1 MLIKETNIDER
12 LDLLENVENGEIF
25 MYDGKANMN
34 RFQNK
39 TVAKILQ
46 NTEMRHALI
55 IFSESVPSRSVK
67 RITAR
72 IGKTIERFE
81 REVEID
87 IFFQVP
93 RELFDLIRTECDVA

>member
-1 MLIKETNIDER
+1 MHIRETDIDER

-25 MYDGKANMN
+25 MYDGKVNMN

-46 NTEMRHALI
+46 NTETRHALI
-55 IFSESVPSRSVK
+55 IFSESVPSRSAK
-67 RITAR
+67 RIATR

-81 REVEID
+81 REIEID
-87 IFFQVP
+87 IFFEVP
-93 RELFDLIRTECDVA
+93 RELFDLIRIECDVA